1 MSVSSIMDVFAKSP
15 LKPIEEHVQIVHSA
29 AEQLS
34 QFFAAVYKNDWEQA
48 EKVRNTIS
56 ELERKADGLKR
67 KVRLQLPRGLF
78 LPVGRTDLL
87 ELITQQDKIAN
98 RAKDIAGRVLGRQ
111 LQFPVEIQ
119 EDFKLFVNRCIEATH
134 EASKAVNEFDSLLE
148 AGFSGREVILVE
160 KLVEKIDEIEDDTD
174 DMQIKLRRS
183 LLQIENNLNPVDVMF
198 LYDIFDWVG
207 DLADIAERV
216 GSRLEIILA
225 R

>member
-1 MSVSSIMDVFAKSP
+1 MSVSSIMDLFAKSP

-34 QFFAAVYKNDWEQA
+34 QFFTAVFAKDWEQA

-67 KVRLQLPRGLF
+67 QVRMQLPRGLF

-98 RAKDIAGRVLGRQ
+98 RAKDIAGRVIGRE
-111 LQFPVEIQ
+111 LQIPEAIQ
-119 EDFKLFVNRCIEATH
+119 SDFIDFVNRCIEATRQ
-134 EASKAVNEFDSLLE
+134 ASEAVNEFDSLLE
-148 AGFSGREVILVE
+148 SGFSGREVDVVE
-160 KLVEKIDEIEDDTD
+160 KLVANIDSIENDTD
-174 DMQIKLRRS
+174 EMQVQLRRN
-183 LLQIENNLNPVDVMF
+183 LMKIENDLNPVDVMF

-207 DLADIAERV
+207 DLADHAERV
-216 GSRLEIILA
+216 GSRLEVILA